1 MAAAQPDFPLF
12 PLPVVL
18 LPTEVIP
25 LHIFEDRYK
34 TMIALCLEEGTRV
47 RHRVAVG
54 RRPQG
59 DRVHRAVAE
68 VLEEMEDGRMNILV
82 RGGSPFRLLE
92 KQEDHVYPA
101 GHDRAA
107 RRPGRADD
115 EEEAG
120 GEARE
125 RYADLL
131 ERITNERPEAAALA
145 ELSAYEMAASVE
157 IDLDVKQGL
166 LELRSEE
173 ERLRLLARLFK
184 AGIKRVELARDIADR
199 ARQER
204 QGQVQLAR
212 NSVDD
217 DRDAAAARVAGAR
230 QRTRD
235 RIAARGLRAAEVQ
248 VEAAPAHGR
257 GSRAARARRA
267 PPS

>member
-1 MAAAQPDFPLF
+1 MAEAQPDFPLF

-34 TMIALCLEEGTRV
+34 TMISLCIDEGSEFGIVWLADDGLKEIGCTAR
-47 RHRVAVG
+47 
-54 RRPQG
+54 
-59 DRVHRAVAE
+59 VAE

-101 GHDRAA
+101 GKVELLGDQGA
-107 RRPGRADD
+107 GD

-131 ERITNERPEAAALA
+131 ERITDERPESAALA
-145 ELSAYEMAASVE
+145 ELSAYEMAASIE
-157 IDLDVKQGL
+157 IDLEVKQGL

-184 AGIKRVELARDIADR
+184 AGIKRVEMARNIADR
-199 ARQER
+199 A
-204 QGQVQLAR
+204 GKNGKVKF
-212 NSVDD
+212 D
-217 DRDAAAARVAGAR
+217 G
-230 QRTRD
+230 
-235 RIAARGLRAAEVQ
+235 
-248 VEAAPAHGR
+248 PA
-257 GSRAARARRA
+257 
-267 PPS
+267 